1 MHRQSLT
8 VQQSPASSSLLL
20 GCFSWACVPSK
31 ISSLCIPILITS
43 QHSNGHHLLSK
54 SLKPESNL
62 LGTPGILLATRRS
75 VLFSPPFRR
84 GGKPKGLPG
93 LTLGLPTVGAAWLGL
108 ALDSRAASLNL
119 WVETPMGC
127 LRYLYYWFVTVTKQS
142 QLQSSN
148 EISLWLGVRAPRN
161 CFKGC
166 SINKVLNLCS
176 RGYSPSWLPQPL
188 FPHRE
193 KLKPRLQ
200 TPVFCITPFKAQRL
214 RMGLK

>member
-1 MHRQSLT
+1 MHRPSLT
-8 VQQSPASSSLLL
+8 VQQTSCLSLLTTGL
-20 GCFSWACVPSK
+20 SLLSLHSK

-75 VLFSPPFRR
+75 VIFSPPFRR

-93 LTLGLPTVGAAWLGL
+93 LTLGLPMVGAAWLGL
-108 ALDSRAASLNL
+108 ALDSRAASLHL

-127 LRYLYYWFVTVTKQS
+127 MRYLYYWFVIVTKQS

-148 EISLWLGVRAPRN
+148 EIILWLGVRAPRN
-161 CFKGC
+161 CIKGC
-166 SINKVLNLCS
+166 SINRVRNLCS
-176 RGYSPSWLPQPL
+176 REYSPSWLTTPTPL
-188 FPHRE
+188 PSQRKTKALIANSGFLHN
-193 KLKPRLQ
+193 
-200 TPVFCITPFKAQRL
+200 PFQSTKAQD
-214 RMGLK
+214 GP